1 MNVLLPNSLIS
12 VSESIIFHLQ
22 RRNTGATISQ
32 IKWYALR
39 YMKPPPSGNSNN
51 IFIYSGIKISGIEN

>member
-1 MNVLLPNSLIS
+1 MNVLLRNSLIS

-22 RRNTGATISQ
+22 RRNTGAAISQ

-39 YMKPPPSGNSNN
+39 DMKPPPSDNSNN
-51 IFIYSGIKISGIEN
+51 IFIYSGIKISSIQN